1 MSHST
6 LSSLAPM
13 TPVSNS
19 NPGSRRA
26 SISIRPDIGMAFTHY
41 KLGKTDVEVAIA
53 DESPFEDED
62 AEAEKL
68 VDMSV
73 RILPGVRALI
83 DSLPEGKYAVATSG
97 AKTYCHG
104 CLTRTK

>member
-19 NPGSRRA
+19 NPASRRP
-26 SISIRPDIGMAFTHY
+26 SVQIRPDIGMAFTHY
-41 KLGKTDVEVAIA
+41 KLGKTDVEVAIT

-62 AEAEKL
+62 AEADKL
-68 VDMSV
+68 IDMSV
-73 RILPGVRALI
+73 RILPGVKVLI

>member
-1 MSHST
+1 
-6 LSSLAPM
+6 M
-13 TPVSNS
+13 TPMSDGTLARRTSIHYNPDVSVS
-19 NPGSRRA
+19 
-26 SISIRPDIGMAFTHY
+26 FTSY
-41 KLGKTDVEVAIA
+41 KLGRSEVEVAIT
-53 DESPFEDED
+53 DDSPFEDE
-62 AEAEKL
+62 EAETERL

>member
-19 NPGSRRA
+19 NPASRRP
-26 SISIRPDIGMAFTHY
+26 SVQIRPDIGMAFTHY
-41 KLGKTDVEVAIA
+41 KLGKTDVEVAIT

-62 AEAEKL
+62 AEADKL
-68 VDMSV
+68 IDMSV
-73 RILPGVRALI
+73 RILPGVKVLI
-83 DSLPEGKYAVATSG
+83 DSLPEGKYAVATSV